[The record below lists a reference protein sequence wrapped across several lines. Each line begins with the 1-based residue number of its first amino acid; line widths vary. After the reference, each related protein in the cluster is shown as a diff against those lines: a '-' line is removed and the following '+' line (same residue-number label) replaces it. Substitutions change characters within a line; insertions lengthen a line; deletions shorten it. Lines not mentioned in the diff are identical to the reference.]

1 MRVIA
6 LLAGT
11 ALLMAPWTALAHHSI
26 SGIYEM
32 GETATL
38 EGRLTRLDFVNP
50 HISFEVSVRGA
61 DGATQMWKLES
72 RSPRGMERNGVTA
85 STVKVGSMV
94 KVTGHPGRN
103 GARTMWPVSLEAGG
117 ATGARDR
124 HPFPGV

>member
-1 MRVIA
+1 
-6 LLAGT
+6 
-11 ALLMAPWTALAHHSI
+11 MAPWSAFAHHSI

-38 EGRLTRLDFVNP
+38 EGRVTKVDFINP
-50 HISFEVSVRGA
+50 HIAFEVSVSGA
-61 DGATQMWKLES
+61 GGATQIWKLES

-85 STVKVGSMV
+85 STVKVGAMV

-117 ATGARDR
+117 ATFDLRRRPATSAR
-124 HPFPGV
+124 